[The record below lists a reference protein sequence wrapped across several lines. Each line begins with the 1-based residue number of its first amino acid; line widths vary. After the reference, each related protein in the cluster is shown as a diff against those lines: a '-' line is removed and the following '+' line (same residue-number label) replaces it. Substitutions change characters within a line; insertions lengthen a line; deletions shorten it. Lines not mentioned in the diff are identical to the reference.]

1 MSLITFAIGVV
12 VGFAIGNLAEKG
24 TFTRW
29 FSKLKDQLTK
39 H

>member
-12 VGFAIGNLAEKG
+12 IGFAIGNLAEKG
-24 TFTRW
+24 TFQRW
-29 FSKLKDQLTK
+29 IEKLKDQFTK